1 MEIRENL
8 LYTETHEWI
17 LKKDGVVR
25 IGISDYA
32 QDSLTDIVY
41 VELPQIGRRF
51 KKGEVIVTLE
61 SVKSVA
67 EVYAPV
73 SGEIIAVNEKLNDE
87 PGLVNKMPY
96 DDGWLVEMKLDDESE
111 LNLLMD
117 AKQYEEML
125 NKSKDL

>member
-41 VELPQIGRRF
+41 VELPQIGQRF

>member
-1 MEIRENL
+1 MVLDNL
-8 LYTETHEWI
+8 LYTETHEWV
-17 LKKDGVVR
+17 KVDGDVVTL
-25 IGISDYA
+25 GITDYA
-32 QDSLTDIVY
+32 QHELGDIVY

>member
-87 PGLVNKMPY
+87 PGLVNTMPY

>member
-17 LKKDGVVR
+17 LKKDRVVR

-41 VELPQIGRRF
+41 VELPQIGQRF

>member
-17 LKKDGVVR
+17 LKNDGVVR